1 MANQISQTSDSN
13 ILGDV
18 STPLKVTSLVKDY
31 DQGANKLRAVNGVS
45 FEVKP
50 GEIFGLLGPNGA
62 GKTSV
67 ISCIVTLEEPTA
79 GTVQVF
85 GRDVQKVPKVTK
97 SLTGFVPQ
105 ELIHHGYFDV
115 KEILQFHSGYFG
127 RRKNTERID
136 YLLHKLGLFDHRH
149 KKVKQLS
156 GGMKRRLLIAKALV
170 HEPKLLLLDEPTA
183 GVDIELRKSLWEFVV
198 ELKKQGMSILLTTH
212 YIQEAEEL
220 CDRVA
225 ILQKGEIRRVG
236 PTKELIRELTKREVQ
251 LTLISELA
259 PMKHPYL
266 LSQDKATLTFQVP
279 STMSLGALLQE
290 LKFDPAQLRDVQI
303 KEGNLEDVLFTVLGG
318 EQ

>member
-1 MANQISQTSDSN
+1 MVEGS
-13 ILGDV
+13 V
-18 STPLKVTSLVKDY
+18 PLRVTGLVKEY
-31 DQGANKLRAVNGVS
+31 DPKGRAVRAVNGAS
-45 FEVKP
+45 FEVRP

-62 GKTSV
+62 GKTSI
-67 ISCIVTLEEPTA
+67 ISCVVTLEEPTA
-79 GTVQVF
+79 GNVEIF
-85 GRDVQKVPKVTK
+85 GHDVQKEPKVTK

-127 RRKNTERID
+127 RRSNNERID
-136 YLLHKLGLFDHRH
+136 YLLGKLGLFEHRH

-183 GVDIELRKSLWEFVV
+183 GVDIELRKSLWDFVG
-198 ELKKQGMSILLTTH
+198 ELKQQGMSILLTTH

-225 ILQKGEIRRVG
+225 ILQKGEIKRVG
-236 PTKELIRELTKREVQ
+236 PTKELIRELTKRQVQ
-251 LTLISELA
+251 LTLASEPA
-259 PMKHPYL
+259 PVKHPFL
-266 LSQDKATLTFQVP
+266 LSQLNNTLTFQVP
-279 STMSLGALLQE
+279 STMSLGALLHE
-290 LKFDPAQLRDVQI
+290 LKFDATQLKDVQI
-303 KEGNLEDVLFTVLGG
+303 REGSLEDVLFSVLGG